1 MNKVARQVAKFAV
14 VTCAMAPLAGCATIL
29 GGGSS
34 QSVSLAS
41 EPAGARFIVKS
52 SSGLQAAAGNAPQGI
67 RLARKNEYQ
76 VEFTAPGFQ
85 PQTVALAKGINGWI
99 WGNLIVGWI
108 LGFGIDFI
116 LGSAYK
122 LEPSVVTVTMAKA
135 LDDAG
140 IVQTFGVVRQLDER
154 GKLLREDRVQLVPA
168 AVSK

>member
-1 MNKVARQVAKFAV
+1 
-14 VTCAMAPLAGCATIL
+14 
-29 GGGSS
+29 
-34 QSVSLAS
+34 
-41 EPAGARFIVKS
+41 VKS

-99 WGNLIVGWI
+99 WGNLVVGWI

-116 LGSAYK
+116 SGSAYK
-122 LEPSVVTVTMAKA
+122 LEPSVVTVTLAKA

-140 IVQTFGVVRQLDER
+140 VEQTFGVVRQLDEQ
-154 GKLLREDRVQLVPA
+154 GKLLREDRVQLVPTA
-168 AVSK
+168 ESK